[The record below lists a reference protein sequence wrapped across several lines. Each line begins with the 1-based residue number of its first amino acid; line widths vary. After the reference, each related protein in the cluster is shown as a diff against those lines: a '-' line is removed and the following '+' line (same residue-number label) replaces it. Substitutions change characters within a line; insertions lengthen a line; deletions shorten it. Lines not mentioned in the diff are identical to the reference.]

1 MKRSILVLLLLSA
14 FVSCKRDDDVKELE
28 AVVWL
33 DVDWSR
39 FKEETVTGM
48 SIYCY
53 PHMGGSCKLVKT
65 NSISGTYIYLPAG
78 TYDFVLMN
86 QSEREFG
93 GIEFT
98 GTDSFV
104 TASAVLV
111 SEPVSWQ
118 TDIKSIHDP
127 EWLVLDRHEGLVV
140 TEQMTKMNPDSC
152 VVTSRGDTVASI
164 IHLQPENVTYKTTII
179 VNIHNLD
186 KVYSARGILSSMA
199 GGIRFSDGDVSSFEP
214 LVKAMD
220 EWERRVSG
228 NPKNGTVSTEFY
240 SFGPAQVEQA
250 FRDCE
255 LDLSFLLVDSKT
267 VSNFH
272 YKIGQFMEVDEDAK
286 TITIVIG
293 ASEIDPEPAGEDCN
307 PEAPLLIPDDVK
319 PGGTGSSYGV
329 DLRDWDELVDV
340 EIVI

>member
-1 MKRSILVLLLLSA
+1 MKRSIFVVLLISVL
-14 FVSCKRDDDVKELE
+14 VSCNRDDVKEPE

-39 FKEETVTGM
+39 FDKETVTGM
-48 SIYCY
+48 SVYCY
-53 PHMGGSCKLVKT
+53 PRTGESCKLVKT
-65 NSISGTYIYLPAG
+65 NSISGTFMYLPAG
-78 TYDFVLMN
+78 TYDFVVMN

-98 GTDSFV
+98 GMDSFV

-118 TDIKSIHDP
+118 TELKTIYDP

-152 VVTSRGDTVASI
+152 VVTSLGDTVASI
-164 IHLQPENVTYKTTII
+164 IHLQPENVTYKTNIT

-199 GGIRFSDGDVSSFEP
+199 GGIGFSDGDVYSFEP
-214 LVKAMD
+214 LVKAMS
-220 EWERRVSG
+220 EWERMVSE

-240 SFGPAQVEQA
+240 SFGPVQVEQA
-250 FRDCE
+250 LRDCE

-267 VSNFH
+267 VSTFH
-272 YKIGQFMEVDEDAK
+272 YKIGQFMKVDEDAK

-293 ASEIDPEPAGEDCN
+293 ASGIDPEPAGEDCN